1 MSRIVVLCEG
11 DTEELAVRQFI
22 VPQWNSEGLGSV
34 GLKGINLDGK
44 LERAGKFAVGYLDE
58 QEVLAVF
65 TLVDLQGMTKVAH
78 QHEDSLET
86 KIQRVRD
93 WLQAQVNHP
102 RANRFF
108 PHVCVHQTEAWIL
121 AEGHALAARLGDPNI
136 RPHSNAELKNFQN
149 PPSER
154 LNELFLRIKK
164 RRYNK
169 KRDGTPLFNAM
180 EFQPVYNS
188 CQYFQKLY
196 DDLKAVGQR

>member
-1 MSRIVVLCEG
+1 VLCEG

-22 VPQWNSEGLGSV
+22 VPQWNSEGLGCV
-34 GLKGINLDGK
+34 GLKSINLDGK
-44 LERAGKFAVGYLDE
+44 LDKAGKFASGYLDD

-65 TLVDLQGMTKVAH
+65 TLVDLQGMTQVAH

-93 WLQAQVNHP
+93 WLHAQVNHA
-102 RANRFF
+102 RANRLF

-136 RPHSNAELKNFQN
+136 RPDSNAELKNFQN

-169 KRDGTPLFNAM
+169 KRDGTPLFKAM

-188 CQYFQKLY
+188 CQYFQELY

>member
-1 MSRIVVLCEG
+1 VSKIVVLCEG
-11 DTEELAVRQFI
+11 DTEELAIRHFI
-22 VPQWNSEGLGSV
+22 APQWVSEGFGSV
-34 GLKGINLDGK
+34 GLKSINLDGK
-44 LERAGKFAVGYLDE
+44 LERVGKFAGGYLDD

-86 KIQRVRD
+86 KIQRVGD
-93 WLQAQVNHP
+93 WLRAQVNHA
-102 RANRFF
+102 RASQFF
-108 PHVCVHQTEAWIL
+108 CHVCVHQTEAWIL
-121 AEGHALAARLGDPNI
+121 AEGHALAARLGNPNI
-136 RPHSNAELKNFQN
+136 KPDSNAELKNFQN

-169 KRDGTPLFNAM
+169 KADGTPVFKTM
-180 EFQPVYNS
+180 GFQPVYNS
-188 CQYFQKLY
+188 CQYFRGLY

>member
-1 MSRIVVLCEG
+1 MLCEG
-11 DTEELAVRQFI
+11 ETEELAVQHFI
-22 VPQWNSEGLGSV
+22 APQWNSEGLGSV

-44 LERAGKFAVGYLDE
+44 LEKAGKFANGYLDD

-78 QHEDSLET
+78 QPEDGLET

-93 WLQAQVNHP
+93 WLHAQVNHA
-102 RANRFF
+102 RANRLF

-121 AEGHALAARLGDPNI
+121 AEGHALAARLGDSNI
-136 RPHSNAELKNFQN
+136 RPDSNAELKDFQK

-169 KRDGTPLFNAM
+169 KSDGSPLFKAM
-180 EFQPVYNS
+180 EFRPVYSS
-188 CQYFQKLY
+188 CQYFREFY
-196 DDLKAVGQR
+196 DDLKAVGQQ